1 MAVDAAMILKA
12 APKNVLPPQTLWM
25 RLATA
30 RSADEPTIR
39 LQCGLCDAMITKRQ
53 KIQWLD
59 IAIPMHTACYVCFS
73 GLLETEV
80 NLMCVFSAWLQWVRC
95 SSHSASQRKK
105 KALDIV
111 YHWLSTEHYVKI
123 ADSRYKRYWA
133 RFCFRLW
140 AIAVASHLSDSES
153 DLPGLRSSSDSEEY
167 AFIEDADSDTEPS
180 VDEWTLY
187 ERLSEIQ
194 QWRNAIFPSSP

>member
-1 MAVDAAMILKA
+1 MAVDAAMIMKE
-12 APKNVLPPQTLWM
+12 APKNVLPPQTVWM
-25 RLATA
+25 WLATA
-30 RSADEPTIR
+30 RSAGEPTIR

-53 KIQWLD
+53 KIQWLH

-95 SSHSASQRKK
+95 SSQGASQRKK

-123 ADSRYKRYWA
+123 AETRYKEYWA
-133 RFCFRLW
+133 RFCFRIW
-140 AIAVASHLSDSES
+140 AMGIASHLSDSES
-153 DLPGLRSSSDSEEY
+153 DMPSLRSSFDSEGY
-167 AFIEDADSDTEPS
+167 AFIEDADSDTESS
-180 VDEWTLY
+180 VDEQTLY
-187 ERLSEIQ
+187 DRLSEIQ
-194 QWRNAIFPSSP
+194 RWRNAIFSSRP